1 MYEVAHK
8 FKKEHMSEQNTIEKL
23 RVLLPHWIGH
33 NNNHIAEFRKWEGE
47 ARKESGEEVAQL
59 IDKAI
64 SDMEVAG
71 KSLSEALEKV
81 GGPLEGGGGHHHHH
95 H

>member
-1 MYEVAHK
+1 
-8 FKKEHMSEQNTIEKL
+8 MSEQNTKEKL
-23 RVLLPHWIGH
+23 RVLLPHWIEH

-47 ARKESGEEVAQL
+47 ARKESEEEVAQL
-59 IDKAI
+59 LDKAI

-81 GGPLEGGGGHHHHH
+81 GGPLEGGGGHHHH
-95 H
+95 

>member
-1 MYEVAHK
+1 MA
-8 FKKEHMSEQNTIEKL
+8 EQNTIEKL
-23 RVLLPHWIGH
+23 RVLLPHWIEH

-47 ARKESGEEVAQL
+47 ARKGSGEEVAQL
-59 IDKAI
+59 LDKAI
-64 SDMEVAG
+64 SDMDKAG

-81 GGPLEGGGGHHHHH
+81 GGPLESGGGHHHHH